1 MLSFVGDVAHALLLR
16 AVERGL
22 DWKRLVREASVKIGF
37 GTCLFL
43 GFVGGAA
50 LARTASGQAAGPGV
64 ATQASAPSVSAA
76 DRKFFAAAAEGGMSE
91 VELGRMAAARGS
103 NADVKAF
110 GQHMVDDHTKVNA
123 SLKSLAAKKG
133 VTLPSDV
140 GAENRKLAESLSK
153 LSGSVFD
160 QAYMK
165 AMVQDHVEDV
175 AEFKKQST
183 AANDTDLR
191 AFAAK
196 NLPTLKHHLEMARAF
211 PATS

>member
-1 MLSFVGDVAHALLLR
+1 M
-16 AVERGL
+16 
-22 DWKRLVREASVKIGF
+22 KIGF
-37 GTCLFL
+37 GTCLFV

-50 LARTASGQAAGPGV
+50 LARTASGQAAGGPGV
-64 ATQASAPSVSAA
+64 AAQASAPSVSAA

-140 GAENRKLAESLSK
+140 GAGNRKVAESLSR
-153 LSGSVFD
+153 LSGSAFD

-175 AEFKKQST
+175 AEFQKQST